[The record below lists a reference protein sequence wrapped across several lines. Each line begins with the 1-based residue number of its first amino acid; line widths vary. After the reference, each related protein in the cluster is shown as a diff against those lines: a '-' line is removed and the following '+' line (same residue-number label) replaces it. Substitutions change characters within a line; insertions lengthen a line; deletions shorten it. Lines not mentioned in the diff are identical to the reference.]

1 MQVINFASEKLLG
14 LVEIRY
20 IKSVN
25 ETECGK
31 RPSLCSSMQSDDTSM
46 SSRPGHLRHCCPSL
60 VAPSIKE
67 NNGVKYALRHG
78 DSIQIFF

>member
-1 MQVINFASEKLLG
+1 MKLNAERG
-14 LVEIRY
+14 HVG
-20 IKSVN
+20 VVV
-25 ETECGK
+25 
-31 RPSLCSSMQSDDTSM
+31 MQSDDTSM

-60 VAPSIKE
+60 VAPSIEE